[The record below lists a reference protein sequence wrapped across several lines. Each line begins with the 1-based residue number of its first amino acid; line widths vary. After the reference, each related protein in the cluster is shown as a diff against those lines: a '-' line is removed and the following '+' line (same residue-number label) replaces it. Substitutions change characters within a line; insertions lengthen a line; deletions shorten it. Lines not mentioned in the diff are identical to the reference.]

1 MNKTSRRF
9 EILKGYNPMGQSY
22 EKAIIY
28 KNNIFVGSGL
38 QGVFVYE
45 INYENKEIK
54 LKQSFRPF
62 YKDG

>member
-1 MNKTSRRF
+1 
-9 EILKGYNPMGQSY
+9 MGQSY

-54 LKQSFRPF
+54 LKHSFRPF